1 MSTVSE
7 RRSPE
12 VDQGPSRS
20 DPGTE
25 GRARL
30 RRALRRDV
38 VFAAAAIV
46 VAVLSILPGRDGAGT
61 SISTMQLVA
70 SMAAMVV
77 AAVGLNLL
85 IGYARL
91 VSLGQG
97 AFYAIGAYGSA
108 YLSLDAGWPPLLAI
122 SGAIGLCMLVG
133 AVTAVASMRLRGPQ
147 FAVITLVLA
156 VLVERILNEGAAFGR
171 LAGYPNFA
179 DHDTT
184 VLEPMTVFGVDL
196 RPPMIAGEVAT
207 VMVPIVLVAA
217 LVVIVVR
224 NIIQSPWGASLR
236 AIGESEMLAAH
247 LGVPVFRRKVV
258 AFVLASALGGL
269 GGVMATLA
277 FGHLQPETFDIY
289 LTITIVLAV
298 VFGGSGTVL
307 GPVLGAVA
315 IVWLEQSDLLRRAGE
330 WQQDTISE
338 HWYLSTS
345 GLVGVLFLLTL
356 FLMPRGLV
364 GTAERTLLPRLGRRG
379 HGADAGPRPAPT
391 AATTGSPDVA
401 SAAPDEGG
409 VLLRLD
415 GLVKQFG
422 GLRAVDGMD
431 LSVSAGAIHAIIGPN
446 GAGKSTLANLVT
458 GVYEPSAGSV
468 RLRGTDLTGLPPHR
482 VVRAGIG
489 RTFQTPQL
497 FHDETV
503 RDNVLAG
510 FPDIGRLPLW
520 AAALK
525 PPSRYRRDAHLQQ
538 EADRLLHLVGLAD
551 VADLRASEL
560 PYGKQRAL
568 EIARALAG
576 GPTVIVLDEPAAGL
590 LATETHSLGDLLL
603 GLRDRGYALVVVEHH
618 MDLVARIADTV
629 TCMDQGGLLAR
640 GSAQEVLSDE
650 RVISAY
656 LGRPDTGTEDAMNRE
671 RRDEEGGRP

>member
-1 MSTVSE
+1 MSTVSH
-7 RRSPE
+7 RSRPD
-12 VDQGPSRS
+12 VDGASGGRPPASPQGR
-20 DPGTE
+20 E
-25 GRARL
+25 HL

-38 VFAAAAIV
+38 LFAAAAV
-46 VAVLSILPGRDGAGT
+46 AVAVLCILPGRDGAGT
-61 SISTMQLVA
+61 SISVMQLVA

-122 SGAIGLCMLVG
+122 AGAIGLCMVVG

-156 VLVERILNEGAAFGR
+156 VLVERVLNEGAAFGR

-184 VLEPMTVFGVDL
+184 VLGPMTVFGVTL
-196 RPPMIAGEVAT
+196 TPPMIAGEVAT
-207 VMVPIVLVAA
+207 VMVPIVLVTA
-217 LVVIVVR
+217 LVVIGVR

-247 LGVPVFRRKVV
+247 LGVAVFRRKVA

-269 GGVMATLA
+269 GGVMVTLT

-307 GPVLGAVA
+307 GPVVGAVV
-315 IVWLEQSDLLRRAGE
+315 IVWLEQSDLLRQAGE

-338 HWYLSTS
+338 SWYLSTA
-345 GLVGVLFLLTL
+345 GLVGVLFVLTL

-364 GTAERTLLPRLGRRG
+364 GTAERTLLPRLARRG
-379 HGADAGPRPAPT
+379 SRQAPGTVVAPASADVAPT
-391 AATTGSPDVA
+391 APDGNG
-401 SAAPDEGG
+401 E
-409 VLLRLD
+409 LLRLE
-415 GLVKQFG
+415 GLAKQFG

-431 LSVSAGAIHAIIGPN
+431 LSVSAGRIHAIIGPN

-458 GVYEPSAGSV
+458 GVYQPSAGSV
-468 RLRGTDLTGLPPHR
+468 HLHDADLTGLPPHR
-482 VVRAGIG
+482 IVRAGIG

-510 FPDIGRLPLW
+510 FPDTGRLPLW
-520 AAALK
+520 SAALK
-525 PPSRYRRDAHLQQ
+525 TPSRYRRDAHLVE
-538 EADRLLHLVGLAD
+538 EAGRLLQLVGLSD

-576 GPTVIVLDEPAAGL
+576 RPSVIVLDEPAAGL
-590 LATETHSLGDLLL
+590 LATETYALGDLLL
-603 GLRDRGYALVVVEHH
+603 GLRDQGYALVVVEHH
-618 MDLVARIADTV
+618 MDLVARVADTV
-629 TCMDQGGLLAR
+629 TCMEQGGLLAR
-640 GSAQEVLSDE
+640 GTAQQVLSDE

-656 LGRPDTGTEDAMNRE
+656 LGRPDSGLQNAEKQQSGT
-671 RRDEEGGRP
+671 EEGGRS